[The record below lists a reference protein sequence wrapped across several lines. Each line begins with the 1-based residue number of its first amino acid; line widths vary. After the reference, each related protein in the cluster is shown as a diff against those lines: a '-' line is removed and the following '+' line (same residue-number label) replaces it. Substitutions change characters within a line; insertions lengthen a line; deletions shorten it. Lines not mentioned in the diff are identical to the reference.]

1 MLYIFGDVHLS
12 AMNPWNVDV
21 GENFIKWFEEF
32 CKETARKDITE
43 RNILWLGDITE
54 KDVNPGDVID
64 QEYRIFKLCSDYFAN
79 TYVIMGNHDLKLY
92 KKRAQHSLKF
102 LRNLPN
108 VKIIENPCDIK
119 INETTVRMLPHLR
132 VEGKSLSDYYS
143 QLHFRTDADLVVGH
157 WAKTDPNHPNWGGVD
172 ISNMRAKDFCL
183 GHIHTRIEPY
193 YTGSVFANKSTEAG
207 ERVYKVYNN
216 GHEVQSVALP
226 NFLEYRNVK
235 YPEDPNTSVSSP
247 YTTLVFDVEN
257 VVSVQQARVQY
268 PNIYVRGTVKKKID
282 RELTESVK
290 SSDVFLYKNNLQ
302 AYNDWLKETKYPIG
316 RRASAMINELLK

>member
-1 MLYIFGDVHLS
+1 MPTVTPLFKALYMGATPLPDFVFAATQWAIF
-12 AMNPWNVDV
+12 AP
-21 GENFIKWFEEF
+21 
-32 CKETARKDITE
+32 
-43 RNILWLGDITE
+43 
-54 KDVNPGDVID
+54 
-64 QEYRIFKLCSDYFAN
+64 
-79 TYVIMGNHDLKLY
+79 
-92 KKRAQHSLKF
+92 
-102 LRNLPN
+102 
-108 VKIIENPCDIK
+108 
-119 INETTVRMLPHLR
+119 
-132 VEGKSLSDYYS
+132 
-143 QLHFRTDADLVVGH
+143 
-157 WAKTDPNHPNWGGVD
+157 
-172 ISNMRAKDFCL
+172 
-183 GHIHTRIEPY
+183 
-193 YTGSVFANKSTEAG
+193 VFANKSTEAG